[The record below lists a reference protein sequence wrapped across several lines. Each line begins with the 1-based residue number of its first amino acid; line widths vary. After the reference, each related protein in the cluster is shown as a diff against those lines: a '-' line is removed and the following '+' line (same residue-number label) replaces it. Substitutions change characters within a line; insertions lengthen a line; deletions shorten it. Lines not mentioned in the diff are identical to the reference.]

1 MLKRALLGAT
11 ALALLAGSASAA
23 DLANRYPVKA
33 APIPVQVFSWTGF
46 YVGGNV
52 GWGWVSNSFDYT
64 PFALP
69 TYSYNLGDS
78 NGFFGGFQLGY
89 NYQFANNVVLG
100 VEADFDW
107 ADLGTSN
114 TIIGGPVGGALVS
127 QNVDYF
133 GTIRA
138 RAGYAMDRFLPYI
151 TGGAAW
157 AKTSYTD
164 PFAVSYDNTKW
175 GWTVG
180 AGLEYA
186 ITNNWTVKA
195 EYLYLG
201 FDDSKTNYVNGDQLS
216 VGTDIQTTKI
226 GVNYKF

>member
-1 MLKRALLGAT
+1 MFKRALLGAT

-33 APIPVQVFSWTGF
+33 APVPVPVFSWTGF
-46 YVGGNV
+46 YIGANV
-52 GWGWVSNSFDYT
+52 GWGFANNTFDYT
-64 PFALP
+64 PFGGP
-69 TYSYNLGDS
+69 TFGYDVGNT
-78 NGFFGGFQLGY
+78 NGFVGGLQLGY
-89 NYQFANNVVLG
+89 NYQFANNVVIG

-107 ADLGTSN
+107 SDIGADTFLV
-114 TIIGGPVGGALVS
+114 GGPVGGALVS

-138 RAGYAMDRFLPYI
+138 RLGYAVDRFLPYI

-157 AKTSYTD
+157 AKTNFTD

-175 GWTVG
+175 GWSAG
-180 AGLEYA
+180 AGAEYA
-186 ITNNWTVKA
+186 LTNNFTVKA

-201 FDDSKTNYVNGDQLS
+201 FNNSTVNYVNGDQLS
-216 VGTDIQTTKI
+216 VGSDIQTVKL
-226 GVNYKF
+226 GANYKF